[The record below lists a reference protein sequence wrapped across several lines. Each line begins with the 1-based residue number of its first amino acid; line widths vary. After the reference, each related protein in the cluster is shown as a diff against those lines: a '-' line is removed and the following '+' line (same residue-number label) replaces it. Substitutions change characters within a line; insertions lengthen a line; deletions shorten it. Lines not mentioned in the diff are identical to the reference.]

1 MPNFWAKY
9 AIFRD
14 ISLDKQLILVHML
27 LSDLYLTIL
36 HVLTIFGTFMVGH
49 WWYFTQNFAIIRSPN
64 PKNKDWLWAR
74 GSQALKL
81 LFWA

>member
-1 MPNFWAKY
+1 
-9 AIFRD
+9 
-14 ISLDKQLILVHML
+14 ML
-27 LSDLYLTIL
+27 LYELDLTIL
-36 HVLTIFGTFMVGH
+36 QDLTNFGAFMVGH
-49 WWYFTQNFAIIRSPN
+49 WWYFTQNFAILRSPN